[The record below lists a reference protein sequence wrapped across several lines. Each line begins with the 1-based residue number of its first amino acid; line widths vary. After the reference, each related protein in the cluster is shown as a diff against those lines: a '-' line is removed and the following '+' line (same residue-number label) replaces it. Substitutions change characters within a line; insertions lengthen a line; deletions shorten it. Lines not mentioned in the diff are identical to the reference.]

1 MSSLSERLE
10 APQFTDANG
19 ESLGESH
26 IGRFGGNWV
35 KQGEPR
41 WKALLFYA
49 ICLVGGIG
57 LIITSSFQLDL
68 FSLFGLLCLVL
79 GIAGGAETLRNK
91 PFTRIFGGPAK
102 PKD

>member
-1 MSSLSERLE
+1 MSSIREILD
-10 APQFTDANG
+10 APQFTDADG

-35 KQGEPR
+35 KVGEPR
-41 WKALLFYA
+41 WKAFLFYL

-57 LIITSSFQLDL
+57 LIILSSFQLDF
-68 FSLFGLLCLVL
+68 FSLFGGLSLLL
-79 GIAGGAETLRNK
+79 GIFGGVETIRNK
-91 PFTRIFGGPAK
+91 PFTAIFGGPAK

>member
-1 MSSLSERLE
+1 MSSLSEHLD
-10 APQFTDANG
+10 APQFTDEHG

-41 WKALLFYA
+41 RKAYLFYG
-49 ICLVGGIG
+49 ICLAGGVGLVVTGG
-57 LIITSSFQLDL
+57 GDLDI
-68 FSLFGLLCLVL
+68 FAMFGVLCLIL
-79 GIAGGAETLRNK
+79 GVAGGAETIRNK
-91 PFTRIFGGPAK
+91 PFTAVFGGPAK